1 MREHHHVFFEGTIN
15 KTIGEIMSELR
26 FWLDT
31 NKIFTSGFSYEVAR
45 SGAIEAHLTFES
57 RYHAELFEQAFCGA
71 GARPRASRSKGG
83 HDLTTEATYG
93 HGSRNRQTR

>member
-1 MREHHHVFFEGTIN
+1 MREHHHVFFEGPIN

-31 NKIFTSGFSYEVAR
+31 NKIVTSGFSYEVAR

-57 RYHAELFEQAFCGA
+57 RYHAQLFEQAFCSA
-71 GARPRASRSKGG
+71 AAPPAIERVKMRA
-83 HDLTTEATYG
+83 
-93 HGSRNRQTR
+93 